1 MNCHR
6 MNHYLCFGVG
16 HKIEVRHIITIILVL
31 LINDGIDIN
40 RKLIIHELCRRMNHH
55 LCFGVGH
62 KERLIIHE
70 LCHRM
75 NRHH

>member
-1 MNCHR
+1 M
-6 MNHYLCFGVG
+6 MVSIL
-16 HKIEVRHIITIILVL
+16 IE
-31 LINDGIDIN
+31 
-40 RKLIIHELCRRMNHH
+40 KLIIHELCRRMNRH

-75 NRHH
+75 NRHY